1 MPGSDFRELFDAV
14 AAIGRTARGW
24 TRPPWSVPV
33 REAEEVVIAAGTR
46 AGLAAS
52 HDAAGNLW
60 LTDPAAVAGLVA
72 AGSHLD
78 TVPDG
83 GAFDGALG
91 VVSAVVAVS
100 RLRAA
105 RVAGLERLAV
115 VSFADEEGWR
125 FGTPIFGS
133 RVLTGAYGPEVLD
146 RRATDGVRLGD
157 VAPPDPFAARGGHRR
172 LAAFIEVHVEQGRAL
187 APAGVPLGVATSLA
201 ARSRFAFTCAGAA
214 NHAGTTPMSER
225 DDALVSAA
233 RLVLAADAAARAEP
247 GAVATVGRLDVEP
260 GGANVIPGRV
270 TGTLDVR
277 APDPARRDAVV
288 AAIRSACPDVTLAEL
303 AADPGVAFDP
313 QVRAALHDAAG
324 GAAIDLAS
332 YAGHDAGVLAAA
344 GVPTGMLFVRSPDG
358 VSHDPGEHA
367 DEADCLAGVAALERA
382 LHSCLSAFPPIA
394 G

>member
-1 MPGSDFRELFDAV
+1 MPGSDFRELFDSV
-14 AAIGRTARGW
+14 AAVGCTPRGW
-24 TRPPWSVPV
+24 TRPPWSEAV
-33 REAEEVVIAAGTR
+33 RAAEDVVVVAGAR
-46 AGLAAS
+46 VGLVAS

-60 LTDPAAVAGLVA
+60 LTDPAAGDDLVA

-91 VVSAVVAVS
+91 VVSALVAVA

-105 RVAGLERLAV
+105 RVEGRERLAV

-133 RVLTGAYGPEVLD
+133 RVLTGVYGPDVLD
-146 RRATDGVRLGD
+146 RRDADGVRLGD
-157 VAPPDPFAARGGHRR
+157 VCPPDPFAAVGGHRR
-172 LAAFIEVHVEQGRAL
+172 LAAFVEVHVEQGRAL

-201 ARSRFAFTCAGAA
+201 ARSRVAVLCVGAA

-225 DDALVSAA
+225 HDALVTAA
-233 RLVLAADAAARAEP
+233 RVVLAADAAARAEP
-247 GAVATVGRLDVEP
+247 GAVATVGQLEVEP
-260 GGANVIPGRV
+260 GGSNVIPGRV
-270 TGTLDVR
+270 AGTLDVR

-288 AAIRSACPDVTLAEL
+288 AAIRAAAPEVTLTEL
-303 AADPGVAFDP
+303 ASDPGVAFDLRI
-313 QVRAALHDAAG
+313 RAALHGAAG
-324 GAAIDLAS
+324 SAVDLAS

-344 GVPTGMLFVRSPDG
+344 GVPAGMLFVRSPDG

-367 DEADCLAGVAALERA
+367 DEADCLEGVATLERA
-382 LHSCLSAFPPIA
+382 LQACLAAVPPIA